1 VRPTVAAFL
10 LLLPG
15 ILAFPGAAAGAPP
28 FSAALDRE
36 AAAPGEPFVYEVT
49 LTLADD
55 AFEAYRPPDFR
66 GLTVLSRSD
75 SPNRAMSVQMGGG
88 QTRVENRLTWRYE
101 LALPAG
107 ATKPV
112 TIGPAH
118 VRAGGREL
126 TSNSVPV
133 RIGAGSAARAAPRPG
148 GGLFPRGMFPGFADD
163 VDEDPNALSSAPGV
177 AFIRAVADKPR
188 AFVGEQVTVT
198 WYLYLTEPQNNF
210 RPLTQPR
217 TDGFWAEELPSTN
230 PQGRLSFTERVEG
243 GRRYQVAVLAGKAL
257 FPLAPGKLTVTPM
270 EAEVSQVDFF
280 GRPVRARRLK
290 SDAVT
295 VEALALPRDGQPAG
309 FKSGNV
315 GRYQVEAAVD
325 RTAVAVG
332 DAVTLTLTVTGTGN
346 VRGVETP
353 GLGPLPGWKAY
364 EPKSDTTVEPGEV
377 VTGKKTVEWL
387 IRPERVERTV
397 IPPFTIPTFDP
408 TAKRYVELRTQ
419 PIEMI
424 VSGEAVPGAPAAAG
438 PAAPS
443 GVENVLGG
451 EIRPIRVRSRP
462 GREAGVAFFRS
473 SGFAA
478 TVAVPPVAFLAFVV
492 GGRVRRRLAADEGRT
507 RRRRMRSLADKRLR
521 AARAHAEA
529 GRGGAFHVE
538 IDRVLRDLLSERLGT
553 PVGGLPL
560 AELRALL
567 GARGMG
573 EPEVARVVGALEAGD
588 EARFAPGGGAAAPAA
603 LAAALAESEAV
614 IQLIDKAPLAEAPR
628 GSGAQA

>member
-1 VRPTVAAFL
+1 VRRAVLAFL
-10 LLLPG
+10 V
-15 ILAFPGAAAGAPP
+15 AFPLLVLPSAAAVAAPP
-28 FSAALDRE
+28 FTAALDRE

-49 LTLADD
+49 LTLSDD
-55 AFEAYRPPDFR
+55 NFDDYRSPDFR
-66 GLTVLSRSD
+66 GLTVLSRPD

-107 ATKPV
+107 ATRPV

-118 VRAGGREL
+118 VRVGGREL
-126 TSNSVPV
+126 ASNSVPV
-133 RIGAGSAARAAPRPG
+133 RIGAAGAPRAAPRPG
-148 GGLFPRGMFPGFADD
+148 GGLFPRGMFPGIVDDADD
-163 VDEDPNALSSAPGV
+163 SAGAMSSAPGA
-177 AFIRAVADKPR
+177 AFIRALADKPR

-210 RPLTQPR
+210 RPLTQPK

-280 GRPVRARRLK
+280 GRPVRSRHLK
-290 SDAVT
+290 SDPVAI
-295 VEALALPRDGQPAG
+295 EALPLPREGQPAG
-309 FKSGNV
+309 FNTGNV
-315 GRYQVEAAVD
+315 GRYEVEAAVD

-332 DAVTLTLTVTGTGN
+332 DAVTLTLTVKGIGN

-353 GLGPLPGWKAY
+353 ALVALPGWKTY
-364 EPKSDTTVEPGEV
+364 EPKSDATVEPGEV

-387 IRPERVERTV
+387 IRPERVERTM
-397 IPPFTIPTFDP
+397 IPPFSIPTFDP

-424 VSGEAVPGAPAAAG
+424 VSGEATPGAAAPAG
-438 PAAPS
+438 PASPS

-451 EIRPIRVRSRP
+451 EIRPIRVRSGP

-473 SGFAA
+473 SAFAA
-478 TVAVPPVAFLAFVV
+478 TVAVPPVAFLALVV
-492 GGRVRRRLAADEGRT
+492 SGRVRRRLAADEGRT
-507 RRRRMRSLADKRLR
+507 RRRRRSLADKRLR

-529 GRGGAFHVE
+529 GRGAAFHVE

-560 AELRALL
+560 DELRALL
-567 GARGMG
+567 AARGLG
-573 EPEVARVVGALEAGD
+573 AAEVVRVVGALQAGD
-588 EARFAPGGGAAAPAA
+588 EARFAPGGGAAAPDALTAA
-603 LAAALAESEAV
+603 LVEAEAV
-614 IQLIDKAPLAEAPR
+614 IQLIDKAPLGA
-628 GSGAQA
+628 GAQG